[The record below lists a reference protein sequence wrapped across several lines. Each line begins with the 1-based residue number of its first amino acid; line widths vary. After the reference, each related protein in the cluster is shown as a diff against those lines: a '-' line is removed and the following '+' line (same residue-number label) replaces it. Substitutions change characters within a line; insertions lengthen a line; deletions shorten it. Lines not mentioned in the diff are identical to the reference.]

1 MSKIIGLINY
11 GIAGNIHSIKKAIE
25 KAGGTVKIVNN
36 EEELKS
42 VDKIVIPGVGS
53 FKDAMSELEK
63 EKLLEPLKEAIQTK
77 PTLGICLGMQILSTL
92 GFEYGKTK
100 GLDIIKAEV
109 KPMLVEAKVP
119 HMGFNTIDVVQN
131 NQLLAGL
138 ENEEFYFMH
147 SFEVVNY
154 TDIISLTDYSG
165 HKFVSS
171 IQKGNLYGVQ
181 FHPEKSREAGIKLF
195 KNFIDLEI
203 V

>member
-1 MSKIIGLINY
+1 MSNIIGLINY

-36 EEELKS
+36 EDELNS
-42 VDKIVIPGVGS
+42 VDKIIIPGVGS

-63 EKLLEPLKEAIQTK
+63 DELLEPLKQAIQSK

-92 GFEYGKTK
+92 GFEYGKTQ
-100 GLDIIKAEV
+100 GLGVIQAEV
-109 KPMLVEAKVP
+109 KPMLVDAKVP
-119 HMGFNTIDVVQN
+119 HMGFSRIELIKPNKLFN
-131 NQLLAGL
+131 GL

-147 SFEVVNY
+147 SYEMVNY
-154 TDIISLTDYSG
+154 TDIATLTSYAG

-171 IQKGNLYGVQ
+171 VQKDNLYGVQ

-195 KNFIDLEI
+195 KNFIDL
-203 V
+203 

>member
-1 MSKIIGLINY
+1 MSNIIGLINY

-36 EEELKS
+36 ENELNN

-53 FKDAMSELEK
+53 FKDAMAELEK
-63 EKLLEPLKEAIQTK
+63 DKLLEPLKKAIQIK

-100 GLDIIKAEV
+100 GLDAIKAEV
-109 KPMLVEAKVP
+109 KPMLVDAKVP
-119 HMGFNTIDVVQN
+119 HMGFNNIDVVKTN
-131 NQLLAGL
+131 PLLNSL

-147 SFEVVNY
+147 SYEVVNY
-154 TDIISLTDYSG
+154 TEIISLTDYAG

-171 IQKGNLYGVQ
+171 IHKNNIFGVQ

-195 KNFIDLEI
+195 KNFIEL
-203 V
+203 

>member
-1 MSKIIGLINY
+1 MSNIIGLINY

-25 KAGGTVKIVNN
+25 KAGGNVKIVNN
-36 EEELKS
+36 KEELNS

-53 FKDAMSELEK
+53 FKDVMAELKKDE
-63 EKLLEPLKEAIQTK
+63 LLEPLKKAIQTK

-100 GLDIIKAEV
+100 GLNLIDAEV
-109 KPMLVEAKVP
+109 KPMLVDAKVP
-119 HMGFNTIDVVQN
+119 HMGFGNIEIVKSN
-131 NQLLAGL
+131 KLFNGL

-147 SFEVVNY
+147 SYEMVNY
-154 TDIISLTDYSG
+154 TDIITLTSYSG

-171 IQKGNLYGVQ
+171 VQKGNVYGVQ

-195 KNFIDLEI
+195 KNFIEL
-203 V
+203 

>member
-1 MSKIIGLINY
+1 MSNIIGLINY

-36 EEELKS
+36 EEELNV

-53 FKDAMSELEK
+53 FKDAMTELEND
-63 EKLLEPLKEAIQTK
+63 KLLEPLKKAIKTK

-92 GFEYGKTK
+92 GFEYGKTQ
-100 GLDIIKAEV
+100 GLGVIQAEV
-109 KPMLVEAKVP
+109 KPMLVDAKVP
-119 HMGFNTIDVVQN
+119 HMGFGRIELIKPSKLFN
-131 NQLLAGL
+131 GL

-147 SFEVVNY
+147 SYEMVNY
-154 TDIISLTDYSG
+154 TDIATLTSYAG

-171 IQKGNLYGVQ
+171 VQKDNSYGVQ

-195 KNFIDLEI
+195 KNFIDL
-203 V
+203 